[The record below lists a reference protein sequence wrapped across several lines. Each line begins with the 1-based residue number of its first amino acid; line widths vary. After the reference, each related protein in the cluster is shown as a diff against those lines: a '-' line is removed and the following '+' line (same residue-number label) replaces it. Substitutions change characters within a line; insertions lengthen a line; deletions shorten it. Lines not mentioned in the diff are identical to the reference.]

1 MKLAALCDE
10 DTAVGLQLAG
20 IKETYVPK
28 DDSAKIW
35 KELSERDDIGIIFI
49 TEQIVEDLQ
58 RELKDF
64 RLQNNIP
71 IILLK
76 KTISNADIS
85 LLSILVS
92 APFSAA
98 TNALSNINNAPLS
111 ILFIISYL

>member
-1 MKLAALCDE
+1 MKIAALCDE
-10 DTAVGLQLAG
+10 DTAVGLRLAG

-28 DDSAKIW
+28 EDSAKIW

-71 IILLK
+71 IILEIPDK
-76 KTISNADIS
+76 KGRLQDHVEFVSHLIKKAVGVEISKEK
-85 LLSILVS
+85 
-92 APFSAA
+92 
-98 TNALSNINNAPLS
+98 
-111 ILFIISYL
+111 

>member
-10 DTAVGLQLAG
+10 DTAVGLRLAG
-20 IKETYVPK
+20 IKETYVPIE
-28 DDSAKIW
+28 DSAKIW

-71 IILLK
+71 IILEIPDK
-76 KTISNADIS
+76 KGRLQDHADFVSHLIKKAVGVEISKEK
-85 LLSILVS
+85 
-92 APFSAA
+92 
-98 TNALSNINNAPLS
+98 
-111 ILFIISYL
+111 